1 MRRRRKPRSLLEYL
15 AYIALSL
22 AAAWAGYELRLHYLD
37 QRIERA
43 QEQFANLAQA
53 RSVPVQLIPAYQPTE
68 ADIKRARSEQNA
80 RHEQARIAQAKQD
93 AWESFYQPP
102 PRCIYPEDSKRAAV
116 CQANERKQR
125 DAFELT
131 WAKR

>member
-15 AYIALSL
+15 AYTAVSL

-43 QEQFANLAQA
+43 QEQFAHQ
-53 RSVPVQLIPAYQPTE
+53 VPKSAPKPRIPVYQPSE
-68 ADIKRARSEQNA
+68 ADIQRARAEQDA
-80 RHEQARIAQAKQD
+80 RVEQARIAQTKQD
-93 AWESFYQPP
+93 AWASFYQSP

-125 DAFELT
+125 EAFEST
-131 WAKR
+131 WAQR